1 MKRIALLMGAV
12 ALLGVFAS
20 PALADCTMADVHNAV
35 AQWAN
40 VPLSEV
46 TDTTQ
51 LDGLGG
57 KSWPQDAPPLI
68 ADVEQMC
75 GCQIP
80 QEEYETFDNVGD
92 IDGGA
97 GADDWPEE

>member
-1 MKRIALLMGAV
+1 MKRIALLLGVIAF
-12 ALLGVFAS
+12 LGVFAS

-46 TDTTQ
+46 HDTTQ

-57 KSWPQDAPPLI
+57 KSWPQDAPSLI
-68 ADVEQMC
+68 NDIGQMC

-80 QEEYETFDNVGD
+80 PEQYETFESVGD
-92 IDGGA
+92 IDECVGV
-97 GADDWPEE
+97 DD

>member
-1 MKRIALLMGAV
+1 MGAV
-12 ALLGVFAS
+12 VFLGVFAG
-20 PALADCTMADVHNAV
+20 PALADCTEADVHNAV

-40 VPLSEV
+40 ILPFQV

-57 KSWPQDAPPLI
+57 KSWPQDAPSLI
-68 ADVEQMC
+68 NDIEQMC

-80 QEEYETFDNVGD
+80 PEQYETFDNVGD
-92 IDGGA
+92 IDDCA
-97 GADDWPEE
+97 GVDDLPEE

>member
-1 MKRIALLMGAV
+1 MKRIALLLGAV
-12 ALLGVFAS
+12 VLLGVFAS
-20 PALADCTMADVHNAV
+20 PALADCTVTDVHNAI

-68 ADVEQMC
+68 ADIEQMC

-80 QEEYETFDNVGD
+80 PEQYETFDYVSD

-97 GADDWPEE
+97 DVDDYPEE